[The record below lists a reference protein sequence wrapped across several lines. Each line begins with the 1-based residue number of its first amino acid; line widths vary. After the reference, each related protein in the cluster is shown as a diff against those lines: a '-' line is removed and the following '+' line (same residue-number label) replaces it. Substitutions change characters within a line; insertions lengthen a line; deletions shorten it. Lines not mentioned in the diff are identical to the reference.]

1 MPEQRINTYAKGLL
15 GEADAEEYLCHQGM
29 RCIDRRYHSP
39 YGEIDLI
46 MLDKND
52 ELAFVEVKS
61 RANRTLMEAQLAV
74 TPSKR
79 RKIIQ
84 TALCYLSEHPE
95 HQQRLMRF
103 DIVGIAADCIMH
115 LKDAFQGTGW

>member
-1 MPEQRINTYAKGLL
+1 MPNQCINTYTKCIL
-15 GEADAEEYLCHQGM
+15 GEASAEEYLCHQGM
-29 RCIDRRYHSP
+29 CCLDRRYHSP

-46 MLDKND
+46 MLDRND

-61 RANRTLMEAQLAV
+61 RAKGTLMEAQLAV
-74 TPSKR
+74 TPSKQ

-84 TALCYLSEHPE
+84 TALCYLNEHPE

-103 DIVGIAADCIMH
+103 DIVGIASDCIMH
-115 LKDAFQGTGW
+115 LRDAFQGNGW